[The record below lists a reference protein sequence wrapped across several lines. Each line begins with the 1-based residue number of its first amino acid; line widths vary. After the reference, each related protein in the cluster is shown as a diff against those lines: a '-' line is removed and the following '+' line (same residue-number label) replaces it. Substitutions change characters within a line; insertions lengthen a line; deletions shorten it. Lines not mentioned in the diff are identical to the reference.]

1 MALATEVAV
10 SHDDEVI
17 DGEFVDAH
25 PARPTA
31 VKCRCPACP
40 TMLAPDA
47 RYCDHCR
54 AVCIPLL
61 RKSHAAKPALAQGA
75 ADARAIV
82 EGTKAAARTVEGI
95 ADVIGAFTGRPRR
108 RRR

>member
-1 MALATEVAV
+1 MKEDPIEA
-10 SHDDEVI
+10 
-17 DGEFVDAH
+17 EFIDAH
-25 PARPTA
+25 PAAPTT

-40 TMLAPDA
+40 TMLDPSA

-61 RKSHAAKPALAQGA
+61 RKSHAVAPALRQGQ
-75 ADARAIV
+75 ADGRALV
-82 EGTKAAARTVEGI
+82 EGAKAAARTAKSV
-95 ADVIGAFTGRPRR
+95 ADVVGTVGDLFSGRAPRR